1 MAGMARASAIA
12 LGLLTFGAA
21 AAAAQTPVKI
31 GYIKSQTILAGAPGR
46 AAAETQFE
54 KEMTAYRA
62 QVQRMGDSLN
72 ALIADYNKQEVSL
85 SPQAKETRQ
94 KDIRA
99 KEEEYQRRTQELQ
112 QQVRA
117 REAELVRPIM
127 EQINKVIDEL
137 RADEGYSMIFDAEN
151 QAGVVV
157 AADKNLD
164 LTDKVL
170 ARLRAAGPPTAA
182 ATRPAGAPGTTTQRP
197 PAPAAQQPS
206 GVQRPKPR

>member
-1 MAGMARASAIA
+1 MAGMARAGVLA
-12 LGLLTFGAA
+12 LGFLVFGAA
-21 AAAAQTPVKI
+21 ATVAQTPVKI
-31 GYIKSQTILAGAPGR
+31 GYIKSQTILANAPGR

-54 KEMTAYRA
+54 KEMTTYRA

-72 ALIADYNKQEVSL
+72 TLIADYNKQEVSL

-94 KDIRA
+94 KDIRT

-137 RADEGYSMIFDAEN
+137 RAEEGYSMIFDAEN

-164 LTDKVL
+164 LTEKVL
-170 ARLRAAGPPTAA
+170 ARLRAAGPPTSAS
-182 ATRPAGAPGTTTQRP
+182 RPAGAGPTQRP
-197 PAPAAQQPS
+197 AAPAAQQPS

>member
-1 MAGMARASAIA
+1 MAGMARAGVLA
-12 LGLLTFGAA
+12 LGFLVFGAA
-21 AAAAQTPVKI
+21 AAVAQTPVKI
-31 GYIKSQTILAGAPGR
+31 GYIKSQTILANAPGR

-54 KEMTAYRA
+54 KEMTTYRA

-94 KDIRA
+94 KDIRT

-112 QQVRA
+112 QQVRS

-137 RADEGYSMIFDAEN
+137 RAEEGYSMIFDAEN

-164 LTDKVL
+164 LTEKVL
-170 ARLRAAGPPTAA
+170 ARLRAAGPPTSASRPPGA
-182 ATRPAGAPGTTTQRP
+182 GTTPQRPA
-197 PAPAAQQPS
+197 APAAQQLS

>member
-1 MAGMARASAIA
+1 MAGMARASAVA
-12 LGLLTFGAA
+12 LGLLIFGTA

-31 GYIKSQTILAGAPGR
+31 GYIKSQTILANAPGR

-54 KEMTAYRA
+54 KEMTTYRA

-72 ALIADYNKQEVSL
+72 TLIADYNKQEVSL

-137 RADEGYSMIFDAEN
+137 RAEEGYSMIFDAEN

-164 LTDKVL
+164 LTEKVL
-170 ARLRAAGPPTAA
+170 ARLRAAGPPTSAS
-182 ATRPAGAPGTTTQRP
+182 RPTGATQRP
-197 PAPAAQQPS
+197 ATPAAQQPS

>member
-1 MAGMARASAIA
+1 VA
-12 LGLLTFGAA
+12 LALLLCGSLPAV
-21 AAAAQTPVKI
+21 AQSPVKI
-31 GYIKSQTILAGAPGR
+31 GYIKSQTILANAPGR
-46 AAAETQFE
+46 AAAESQFE
-54 KEMTAYRA
+54 KEMATYRA

-72 ALIADYNKQEVSL
+72 VLIADYNKQEVTL

-112 QQVRA
+112 QQVRQ

-127 EQINKVIDEL
+127 EQINKVLDEL
-137 RADEGYSMIFDAEN
+137 RAEEGYSMIFDAEN
-151 QAGVVV
+151 SAGVVV

-170 ARLRAAGPPTAA
+170 ARLRAAGPPSASA
-182 ATRPAGAPGTTTQRP
+182 RPAGQGATQRP
-197 PAPAAQQPS
+197 AAPAAQPS
-206 GVQRPKPR
+206 GVQRPRPR

>member
-1 MAGMARASAIA
+1 MAGMARASAVA
-12 LGLLTFGAA
+12 LALMIFGATA
-21 AAAAQTPVKI
+21 VAAQTQVKI
-31 GYIKSQTILAGAPGR
+31 GYIKSQTILANAPGR
-46 AAAETQFE
+46 EAAESQFE
-54 KEMTAYRA
+54 KEMATYRA

-85 SPQAKETRQ
+85 SPQAKEARQ
-94 KDIRA
+94 KDIRT

-112 QQVRA
+112 TQVRQ

-137 RADEGYSMIFDAEN
+137 RAAEGYTMIFDAEN

-182 ATRPAGAPGTTTQRP
+182 ARPAGAQRP
-197 PAPAAQQPS
+197 PAPGAQQPS

>member
-1 MAGMARASAIA
+1 MAGMARASAVA
-12 LGLLTFGAA
+12 LGLLVLGAA
-21 AAAAQTPVKI
+21 AAAAQAPVRI
-31 GYIKSQTILAGAPGR
+31 GYIKSQTILANAPGR
-46 AAAETQFE
+46 AAAESQFE
-54 KEMTAYRA
+54 KEMTTYRA

-72 ALIADYNKQEVSL
+72 TLIADYTKQEVSL

-137 RADEGYSMIFDAEN
+137 RAEEGYSMIFDAEN

-164 LTDKVL
+164 LTEKVL
-170 ARLRAAGPPTAA
+170 ARLRAAGPPAA
-182 ATRPAGAPGTTTQRP
+182 SSRPPGSAQRPA
-197 PAPAAQQPS
+197 APAAQQPS

>member
-1 MAGMARASAIA
+1 MAGMARATLLA
-12 LGLLTFGAA
+12 LGVLIFGAVA
-21 AAAAQTPVKI
+21 ADAQAGVKI
-31 GYIKSQTILAGAPGR
+31 GYIKSQTILANAPGR
-46 AAAETQFE
+46 AAAESQFE
-54 KEMTAYRA
+54 KEMTTYRA

-72 ALIADYNKQEVSL
+72 ALIAAYNKDEVSL

-94 KDIRA
+94 KDIRT

-112 QQVRA
+112 QQVRQ
-117 REAELVRPIM
+117 READLVRPIM

-137 RADEGYSMIFDAEN
+137 RAEEGYTMIFDAEN

-182 ATRPAGAPGTTTQRP
+182 SRPTGAGTQRP
-197 PAPAAQQPS
+197 VAPGQPS

>member
-1 MAGMARASAIA
+1 MAGMARAGAVA
-12 LGLLTFGAA
+12 LGLLVFGAA

-31 GYIKSQTILAGAPGR
+31 GYIKSQTILANAPGR
-46 AAAETQFE
+46 AAAESQFE
-54 KEMTAYRA
+54 KEMTTYRA

-72 ALIADYNKQEVSL
+72 TLIADYNKQEVSL

-137 RADEGYSMIFDAEN
+137 RAEEGYSMIFDAEN

-164 LTDKVL
+164 LTEKVL
-170 ARLRAAGPPTAA
+170 ARLRAAGPPTSAS
-182 ATRPAGAPGTTTQRP
+182 RPAGAGATQRP
-197 PAPAAQQPS
+197 AAPAAPQPS

>member
-1 MAGMARASAIA
+1 MAGMARASAVA
-12 LGLLTFGAA
+12 LALMICGAV
-21 AAAAQTPVKI
+21 AAQAQVKI
-31 GYIKSQTILAGAPGR
+31 GYIKSQTILANAPGR
-46 AAAETQFE
+46 EAAESQFE
-54 KEMTAYRA
+54 KEMATYRA

-85 SPQAKETRQ
+85 SPQAKEARQ
-94 KDIRA
+94 KDIRT

-112 QQVRA
+112 TQVRQ

-137 RADEGYSMIFDAEN
+137 RADEGYTMIFDAEN

-182 ATRPAGAPGTTTQRP
+182 ARPTGAQRP
-197 PAPAAQQPS
+197 PAPGAQQPS

>member
-1 MAGMARASAIA
+1 MVVITRASAMA
-12 LGLLTFGAA
+12 LGFLILTAA
-21 AAAAQTPVKI
+21 TAVGQAPVKI
-31 GYIKSQTILAGAPGR
+31 GYIKSQTILANAPGR
-46 AAAETQFE
+46 AAAEGQFE
-54 KEMTAYRA
+54 KEMETYRA
-62 QVQRMGDSLN
+62 QVKRMGDSLN
-72 ALIADYNKQEVSL
+72 TLIADYNKQEVSL
-85 SPQAKETRQ
+85 SPQAKEARQ

-112 QQVRA
+112 QQVRQ

-137 RADEGYSMIFDAEN
+137 RAEEGFTMIFDAEN

-164 LTDKVL
+164 LTEKVL
-170 ARLRAAGPPTAA
+170 ARLRAAGPPAA
-182 ATRPAGAPGTTTQRP
+182 AARPTGAGTTQR

>member
-1 MAGMARASAIA
+1 MFVLARSILIAGV
-12 LGLLTFGAA
+12 LGMLVAQDSV
-21 AAAAQTPVKI
+21 AQTPVKI
-31 GYIKSQTILAGAPGR
+31 GYIKSQTILANAPGR

-54 KEMTAYRA
+54 REMATYRA

-72 ALIADYNKQEVSL
+72 TLIADYNKDEVSL

-112 QQVRA
+112 NQVRQ

-127 EQINKVIDEL
+127 EQINKVLDNL
-137 RADEGYSMIFDAEN
+137 RAEEGYSMIFDAEN

-164 LTDKVL
+164 LTEKVL
-170 ARLRAAGPPTAA
+170 ARLRAAGPPAA
-182 ATRPAGAPGTTTQRP
+182 AARPSGQGATQRP
-197 PAPAAQQPS
+197 TAPAAQPS

>member
-1 MAGMARASAIA
+1 MAGMARTGALA
-12 LGLLTFGAA
+12 LGLLVFGAA

-31 GYIKSQTILAGAPGR
+31 GYIKSQTILANAPGR

-72 ALIADYNKQEVSL
+72 TLIADYNKQEVSL

-94 KDIRA
+94 KDIRT

-164 LTDKVL
+164 LTEKVL
-170 ARLRAAGPPTAA
+170 ARLRAAGPPTATA
-182 ATRPAGAPGTTTQRP
+182 RPTGTGTAQRPA
-197 PAPAAQQPS
+197 APAAPQPS

>member
-1 MAGMARASAIA
+1 MAGMARASAVA
-12 LGLLTFGAA
+12 LALMICGAVS
-21 AAAAQTPVKI
+21 AQAQVKI
-31 GYIKSQTILAGAPGR
+31 GYIKSQTILANAPGR
-46 AAAETQFE
+46 EAAESQFE
-54 KEMTAYRA
+54 KEMATYRA

-85 SPQAKETRQ
+85 SPQAKEARQ
-94 KDIRA
+94 KDIRT

-112 QQVRA
+112 TQVRQ

-137 RADEGYSMIFDAEN
+137 RADEGYTMIFDAEN

-182 ATRPAGAPGTTTQRP
+182 ARPTGAQRP
-197 PAPAAQQPS
+197 PAPGAQQPS

>member
-1 MAGMARASAIA
+1 MAGIARASAVA
-12 LGLLTFGAA
+12 LGLLIFGTA

-31 GYIKSQTILAGAPGR
+31 GYIKSQTILANAPGR

-54 KEMTAYRA
+54 KEMTTYRA

-72 ALIADYNKQEVSL
+72 TLIADYNKQEVSL

-137 RADEGYSMIFDAEN
+137 RAEEGYSMIFDAEN

-164 LTDKVL
+164 LTEKVL
-170 ARLRAAGPPTAA
+170 ARLRAAGPPTSAS
-182 ATRPAGAPGTTTQRP
+182 RPTGATQRP
-197 PAPAAQQPS
+197 ATPAAQQPS

>member
-1 MAGMARASAIA
+1 MAGITRASALA
-12 LGLLTFGAA
+12 LGVLVFAAA
-21 AAAAQTPVKI
+21 AAAAQSPVKI

-62 QVQRMGDSLN
+62 HVQRMGDSLN

-94 KDIRA
+94 KDIRT

-127 EQINKVIDEL
+127 EQINKIIDEL
-137 RADEGYSMIFDAEN
+137 RAEEGYSMIFDAEN
-151 QAGVVV
+151 QAGVLV

-182 ATRPAGAPGTTTQRP
+182 AARPAGATGTTPRP

>member
-1 MAGMARASAIA
+1 MAGMARAGALT
-12 LGLLTFGAA
+12 LGLLIFGAA

-31 GYIKSQTILAGAPGR
+31 GYIKSQTILANAPGR

-54 KEMTAYRA
+54 KEMTTYRA

-72 ALIADYNKQEVSL
+72 TLIADYNKQEVSL

-137 RADEGYSMIFDAEN
+137 RAEEGYSMIFDAEN

-164 LTDKVL
+164 LTEKVL
-170 ARLRAAGPPTAA
+170 ARLRAAGPPPTAS
-182 ATRPAGAPGTTTQRP
+182 RPAGAGATQRP
-197 PAPAAQQPS
+197 AAPAAQQPS

>member
-1 MAGMARASAIA
+1 MAGMARAGVIA
-12 LGLLTFGAA
+12 LGLVVFTAA
-21 AAAAQTPVKI
+21 AAASQTPVKI
-31 GYIKSQTILAGAPGR
+31 GYIKSQTILANAPGR

-72 ALIADYNKQEVSL
+72 TLIADYNKQEVSL

-94 KDIRA
+94 KDIRT

-112 QQVRA
+112 QQVRQ

-137 RADEGYSMIFDAEN
+137 RAQEGYSMIFDAEN

-170 ARLRAAGPPTAA
+170 ARLRAVGPPTAA
-182 ATRPAGAPGTTTQRP
+182 ARPTGAGAATQRP
-197 PAPAAQQPS
+197 PAPAAQPS

>member
-1 MAGMARASAIA
+1 MAGMARASAVA
-12 LGLLTFGAA
+12 LALMICGATA
-21 AAAAQTPVKI
+21 VAAQAQVKI
-31 GYIKSQTILAGAPGR
+31 GYIKSQTILANAPGR
-46 AAAETQFE
+46 EAAESQFE
-54 KEMTAYRA
+54 KEMATYRA

-85 SPQAKETRQ
+85 SPQAKEARQ
-94 KDIRA
+94 KDIRT

-112 QQVRA
+112 TQVRQ

-137 RADEGYSMIFDAEN
+137 RAAEGYTMIFDAEN

-182 ATRPAGAPGTTTQRP
+182 ARPAGAQRP
-197 PAPAAQQPS
+197 PAPGAQQPS

>member
-1 MAGMARASAIA
+1 MAGITRAGALA
-12 LGLLTFGAA
+12 LGFLVLVAA
-21 AAAAQTPVKI
+21 TATAQTPVKI

-54 KEMTAYRA
+54 KEMTTYRA

-127 EQINKVIDEL
+127 EQINKIIDEL
-137 RADEGYSMIFDAEN
+137 RAEEGYSMIFDAEN
-151 QAGVVV
+151 QSGVLV

-170 ARLRAAGPPTAA
+170 VRLRAAGPPTAA
-182 ATRPAGAPGTTTQRP
+182 STRPAGTPGTTQRP

>member
-1 MAGMARASAIA
+1 MARATLLA
-12 LGLLTFGAA
+12 LGTLVFAA
-21 AAAAQTPVKI
+21 TAAVAQAQVKI
-31 GYIKSQTILAGAPGR
+31 GYIKSQTILANAPGR

-54 KEMTAYRA
+54 KEMTTYRA

-72 ALIADYNKQEVSL
+72 ALIADYNTQETTL

-94 KDIRA
+94 RDLRA

-112 QQVRA
+112 QQVRQ

-137 RADEGYSMIFDAEN
+137 RAEEGYTMIFDAEN

-164 LTDKVL
+164 LTEKVL

-182 ATRPAGAPGTTTQRP
+182 ARPTGAGTQRP
-197 PAPAAQQPS
+197 AAPAQPS

>member
-1 MAGMARASAIA
+1 MAGMARASAVA
-12 LGLLTFGAA
+12 LALMIFSATAV
-21 AAAAQTPVKI
+21 AAQTQVKI
-31 GYIKSQTILAGAPGR
+31 GYIKSQTILANAPGR
-46 AAAETQFE
+46 EAAESQFE
-54 KEMTAYRA
+54 KEMATYRA

-85 SPQAKETRQ
+85 SPQAKEARQ
-94 KDIRA
+94 KDIRT

-112 QQVRA
+112 TQVRQ

-137 RADEGYSMIFDAEN
+137 RAAEGYTMIFDAEN

-182 ATRPAGAPGTTTQRP
+182 ARPAGAQRP
-197 PAPAAQQPS
+197 PAPGAQQPS

>member
-1 MAGMARASAIA
+1 MAGMARATLLA
-12 LGLLTFGAA
+12 LGVLICGAVA
-21 AAAAQTPVKI
+21 AHAQGPVKI
-31 GYIKSQTILAGAPGR
+31 GYIKSQTILANAPGR
-46 AAAETQFE
+46 AAAESQFE
-54 KEMTAYRA
+54 KEMGTYRS

-72 ALIADYNKQEVSL
+72 ALIAAYNKDEVSL

-94 KDIRA
+94 KDIRD

-112 QQVRA
+112 VQVRQ

-137 RADEGYSMIFDAEN
+137 RAEEGYTMIFDAEN

-170 ARLRAAGPPTAA
+170 ARLRAAGPPSAA
-182 ATRPAGAPGTTTQRP
+182 ARPSGAGTQRP
-197 PAPAAQQPS
+197 AAPAQPS

>member
-1 MAGMARASAIA
+1 MAGMARAGVLA
-12 LGLLTFGAA
+12 LGFLVFGAA
-21 AAAAQTPVKI
+21 ASMAQTPVKI
-31 GYIKSQTILAGAPGR
+31 GYIKSQTILANAPGR

-54 KEMTAYRA
+54 KEMTTYRA

-72 ALIADYNKQEVSL
+72 TLIADYNKQEVSL

-112 QQVRA
+112 QQVRS

-137 RADEGYSMIFDAEN
+137 RAEEGYSMIFDAEN

-164 LTDKVL
+164 LTEKVL
-170 ARLRAAGPPTAA
+170 ARLRAAGPPTSASRPPGA
-182 ATRPAGAPGTTTQRP
+182 GTTPQRPA
-197 PAPAAQQPS
+197 APATQQPS

>member
-1 MAGMARASAIA
+1 MAGMARAGALA
-12 LGLLTFGAA
+12 LGFLVFGAA
-21 AAAAQTPVKI
+21 AAAAQASVKI
-31 GYIKSQTILAGAPGR
+31 GYIKSQTILANAPGR

-54 KEMTAYRA
+54 KEMTTYRA

-72 ALIADYNKQEVSL
+72 TLIADYNKQEVSL

-94 KDIRA
+94 RDIRA

-137 RADEGYSMIFDAEN
+137 RAEEGYSMIFDAEN

-164 LTDKVL
+164 LTEKVL

-182 ATRPAGAPGTTTQRP
+182 ARPAGATPQRP
-197 PAPAAQQPS
+197 AAPASQQPS
-206 GVQRPKPR
+206 GVQRPKP

>member
-1 MAGMARASAIA
+1 MAGMARAGVLA
-12 LGLLTFGAA
+12 LGFLAFGAA
-21 AAAAQTPVKI
+21 AAVAQAPVKI
-31 GYIKSQTILAGAPGR
+31 GYIKSQTILANAPGR

-54 KEMTAYRA
+54 KEMTTYRA

-72 ALIADYNKQEVSL
+72 TLIADYNKQEVSL

-112 QQVRA
+112 QQVRS

-137 RADEGYSMIFDAEN
+137 RAEEGYSMIFDAEN

-164 LTDKVL
+164 LTEKVL
-170 ARLRAAGPPTAA
+170 ARLRAAGPPTSASRPPGA
-182 ATRPAGAPGTTTQRP
+182 GTTPQRPA
-197 PAPAAQQPS
+197 APAAQQPS

>member
-1 MAGMARASAIA
+1 MAGMARASAVA
-12 LGLLTFGAA
+12 LGLLIFGTA

-31 GYIKSQTILAGAPGR
+31 GYIKSQTILANAPGR

-54 KEMTAYRA
+54 KEMTTYRA

-72 ALIADYNKQEVSL
+72 TLIADYNKQEVSL

-94 KDIRA
+94 KDIRT

-137 RADEGYSMIFDAEN
+137 RAEEGYSMIFDAEN

-164 LTDKVL
+164 LTEKVL
-170 ARLRAAGPPTAA
+170 ARLRAAGPPTSAS
-182 ATRPAGAPGTTTQRP
+182 RPAGAGPTPRP
-197 PAPAAQQPS
+197 AAPAAQQPS

>member
-1 MAGMARASAIA
+1 MAGMARASAVA
-12 LGLLTFGAA
+12 LGLLVFGAT
-21 AAAAQTPVKI
+21 AAAAQTPIKI
-31 GYIKSQTILAGAPGR
+31 GYIKSQTILANAPGR
-46 AAAETQFE
+46 SAAESQFE
-54 KEMTAYRA
+54 KEMTTYRA

-72 ALIADYNKQEVSL
+72 TLIADYNKQEVSL

-137 RADEGYSMIFDAEN
+137 RAEEGYSMIFDAEN

-164 LTDKVL
+164 LTEKVL
-170 ARLRAAGPPTAA
+170 ARLRAVGPPTSAS
-182 ATRPAGAPGTTTQRP
+182 RPTGATQRP
-197 PAPAAQQPS
+197 AAPAAQQPS

>member
-1 MAGMARASAIA
+1 MAGMARAGILA
-12 LGLLTFGAA
+12 LGLLVFGAA
-21 AAAAQTPVKI
+21 GAAAQGVKI
-31 GYIKSQTILAGAPGR
+31 GYIKSQTILANAPGR

-54 KEMTAYRA
+54 KEMTTYRA

-72 ALIADYNKQEVSL
+72 TLIADYNKQEVSL

-137 RADEGYSMIFDAEN
+137 RAEEGYSMIFDAEN
-151 QAGVVV
+151 QSGVVV

-164 LTDKVL
+164 LTEKVL
-170 ARLRAAGPPTAA
+170 ARLRAAGPPTSAS
-182 ATRPAGAPGTTTQRP
+182 RPAGAGATQRP
-197 PAPAAQQPS
+197 AAPAAQQPS

>member
-1 MAGMARASAIA
+1 MFVLVRSMLVAGA
-12 LGLLTFGAA
+12 LGLLVAQDSV
-21 AAAAQTPVKI
+21 AQTPVKI
-31 GYIKSQTILAGAPGR
+31 GYIKSQTILANAPGR

-54 KEMTAYRA
+54 REMSTYRA

-72 ALIADYNKQEVSL
+72 TLIADYNKEEVSL

-112 QQVRA
+112 NQVRQ

-127 EQINKVIDEL
+127 EQINKVLDDL
-137 RADEGYSMIFDAEN
+137 RAEEGYSMIFDAEN

-164 LTDKVL
+164 LTEKVL
-170 ARLRAAGPPTAA
+170 ARLRAAGPPSAA
-182 ATRPAGAPGTTTQRP
+182 ARPSGQGAAQRP
-197 PAPAAQQPS
+197 TAPAAQPS

>member
-1 MAGMARASAIA
+1 MAGMARAGAIA
-12 LGLLTFGAA
+12 LGLLVFSAGAA
-21 AAAAQTPVKI
+21 VAQTPVKI
-31 GYIKSQTILAGAPGR
+31 GYIKSQTILANAPGR

-54 KEMTAYRA
+54 KEMTTYRA

-72 ALIADYNKQEVSL
+72 TLIADYNKQEVSL

-137 RADEGYSMIFDAEN
+137 RAEEGYSMIFDAEN

-164 LTDKVL
+164 LTEKVL

-182 ATRPAGAPGTTTQRP
+182 ARPPGAAPQRPA
-197 PAPAAQQPS
+197 APASQQPS
-206 GVQRPKPR
+206 GVQRPKP

>member
-1 MAGMARASAIA
+1 
-12 LGLLTFGAA
+12 
-21 AAAAQTPVKI
+21 
-31 GYIKSQTILAGAPGR
+31 
-46 AAAETQFE
+46 
-54 KEMTAYRA
+54 
-62 QVQRMGDSLN
+62 MGDSLN
-72 ALIADYNKQEVSL
+72 TLIADYNKQEVSL

-94 KDIRA
+94 KDIRT

-137 RADEGYSMIFDAEN
+137 RAEEGYSMIFDAEN

-164 LTDKVL
+164 LTEKVL
-170 ARLRAAGPPTAA
+170 ARLRAAGPPTSAS
-182 ATRPAGAPGTTTQRP
+182 RPAGAGPTQRP
-197 PAPAAQQPS
+197 AAPAAQQPS

>member
-1 MAGMARASAIA
+1 MAGMARASAVA
-12 LGLLTFGAA
+12 LGLLVFGAA

-31 GYIKSQTILAGAPGR
+31 GYIKSQTILANAPGR

-54 KEMTAYRA
+54 REMTTYRA

-72 ALIADYNKQEVSL
+72 TLIADYNKQEVSL

-112 QQVRA
+112 QQVRQ

-137 RADEGYSMIFDAEN
+137 RAEEGYSMIFDAEN

-164 LTDKVL
+164 LTEKVL
-170 ARLRAAGPPTAA
+170 TRLRAAGPPTSAS
-182 ATRPAGAPGTTTQRP
+182 RPAGAGATQRP
-197 PAPAAQQPS
+197 AAPAAQQPS

>member
-1 MAGMARASAIA
+1 MFVLVRSMLVAGA
-12 LGLLTFGAA
+12 LGLLLAQDSV
-21 AAAAQTPVKI
+21 AQTPVKI
-31 GYIKSQTILAGAPGR
+31 GYIKSQTILANAPGR

-54 KEMTAYRA
+54 REMSTYRA

-72 ALIADYNKQEVSL
+72 TLIADYNKEEVSL

-112 QQVRA
+112 NQVRQ

-127 EQINKVIDEL
+127 EQINKVLDDL
-137 RADEGYSMIFDAEN
+137 RAEEGYSMIFDAEN

-164 LTDKVL
+164 LTEKVL
-170 ARLRAAGPPTAA
+170 ARLRAAGPPSAA
-182 ATRPAGAPGTTTQRP
+182 ARPSGQGAAQRP
-197 PAPAAQQPS
+197 TAPAAQPS

>member
-1 MAGMARASAIA
+1 MAGMTRASALA
-12 LGLLTFGAA
+12 LGVLVFGAA
-21 AAAAQTPVKI
+21 AAAAQAPVKI

-62 QVQRMGDSLN
+62 HVQRMGDSLN

-127 EQINKVIDEL
+127 EQINKIIDEL
-137 RADEGYSMIFDAEN
+137 RAEEGYSMIFDAEN
-151 QAGVVV
+151 QAGVLV

-182 ATRPAGAPGTTTQRP
+182 AARPAGPTGTTQRP

>member
-1 MAGMARASAIA
+1 MAGIARATLLA
-12 LGLLTFGAA
+12 LGVLIFGAVA
-21 AAAAQTPVKI
+21 ADAQAGVKI
-31 GYIKSQTILAGAPGR
+31 GYIKSQTILANAPGR
-46 AAAETQFE
+46 AAAESQFE
-54 KEMTAYRA
+54 REMTTYRA

-72 ALIADYNKQEVSL
+72 ALIAAYNKDEVSL

-94 KDIRA
+94 KDIRT

-112 QQVRA
+112 QQVRQ

-137 RADEGYSMIFDAEN
+137 RAEEGYTMIFDAEN

-170 ARLRAAGPPTAA
+170 ARLRAAGPPAA
-182 ATRPAGAPGTTTQRP
+182 ASRPTGAGTQRP
-197 PAPAAQQPS
+197 AAPAQPS

>member
-1 MAGMARASAIA
+1 MAGMARASAVA
-12 LGLLTFGAA
+12 LGLLVFGAT
-21 AAAAQTPVKI
+21 AAAAQTPIKI
-31 GYIKSQTILAGAPGR
+31 GYIKSQTILANAPGR
-46 AAAETQFE
+46 SAAESQFE
-54 KEMTAYRA
+54 KEMTTYRA

-72 ALIADYNKQEVSL
+72 TLIADYNKQEVSL

-137 RADEGYSMIFDAEN
+137 RAEEGYSMIFDAEN

-164 LTDKVL
+164 LTEKVL
-170 ARLRAAGPPTAA
+170 ARLRAAGPPTSAS
-182 ATRPAGAPGTTTQRP
+182 RPTGATQRP
-197 PAPAAQQPS
+197 AAPAAQQPS

>member
-1 MAGMARASAIA
+1 MAGMARATLLA
-12 LGLLTFGAA
+12 LGVLILGAVA
-21 AAAAQTPVKI
+21 ADAQAQVKI
-31 GYIKSQTILAGAPGR
+31 GYIKSQTILANAPGR

-54 KEMTAYRA
+54 KEMGTYRA

-72 ALIADYNKQEVSL
+72 ALIAAYNKDEVSL

-94 KDIRA
+94 KDIRE

-112 QQVRA
+112 QQVRQ

-137 RADEGYSMIFDAEN
+137 RADEGYTMIFDAEN

-182 ATRPAGAPGTTTQRP
+182 ARPTGAGTRPA
-197 PAPAAQQPS
+197 APAQPS

>member
-1 MAGMARASAIA
+1 VLA
-12 LGLLTFGAA
+12 LGVLIFGAVA
-21 AAAAQTPVKI
+21 ADAQGVKI
-31 GYIKSQTILAGAPGR
+31 GYIKSQTILANAPGR
-46 AAAETQFE
+46 AAAESQFE
-54 KEMTAYRA
+54 REMATYRG

-72 ALIADYNKQEVSL
+72 ALIAAYNKDEVSL

-94 KDIRA
+94 KDIRT

-112 QQVRA
+112 QQVRQ

-137 RADEGYSMIFDAEN
+137 RAEEGYTMIFDAEN

-164 LTDKVL
+164 LTEKVL

-182 ATRPAGAPGTTTQRP
+182 SRPTGAGTQRP
-197 PAPAAQQPS
+197 VAPGQPS

>member
-1 MAGMARASAIA
+1 MAGMARATVLA
-12 LGLLTFGAA
+12 LGVLIFGAVA
-21 AAAAQTPVKI
+21 ADAQGSVKI
-31 GYIKSQTILAGAPGR
+31 GYIKSQTILANAPGR
-46 AAAETQFE
+46 AAAESQFE
-54 KEMTAYRA
+54 KEMTTYRA

-72 ALIADYNKQEVSL
+72 ALIAAYNKDEVSL

-94 KDIRA
+94 KDIRE

-112 QQVRA
+112 QQVRQ

-137 RADEGYSMIFDAEN
+137 RAEEGYTMIFDAEN

-164 LTDKVL
+164 LTEKVL
-170 ARLRAAGPPTAA
+170 ARLRAAGPPA
-182 ATRPAGAPGTTTQRP
+182 ATSRPTGAGTQRP
-197 PAPAAQQPS
+197 AAPAQPS